1 MSVII
6 NTNIPEDQVTKVV
19 HERGPGH
26 VYVETFYPNGLVI
39 NYDMLP
45 DGTVKVDSNKP
56 LKLESD
62 GSYTPVID

>member
-1 MSVII
+1 MSIVIK
-6 NTNIPEDQVTKVV
+6 TGIPEDQVTKVV

-45 DGTVKVDSNKP
+45 DGTVNVD
-56 LKLESD
+56 
-62 GSYTPVID
+62 